1 MDFHSTL
8 TTQHLATAIA
18 VLERI
23 ANDPKQDFDLRCDA
37 AKASVIL
44 SVHGLG
50 QRVSVR
56 KDEEA

>member
-8 TTQHLATAIA
+8 TTQHLAIAIA

-23 ANDPKQDFDLRCDA
+23 SRDSNQDFDLRCDA
-37 AKASVIL
+37 SLASINL

-56 KDEEA
+56 KSEEA